1 MKREYNF
8 NDLTNEQLALLFKV
22 SQKLDISGD
31 VLLNYIDKLEY
42 LNSELITEDDL
53 AKLYLE
59 EISFNYNKM
68 QYLLDNKI

>member
-1 MKREYNF
+1 MDYLKTYEGLSEKEKN
-8 NDLTNEQLALLFKV
+8 LLFETSK
-22 SQKLDISGD
+22 KLNVNQH
-31 VLLNYIDKLEY
+31 VLINYMDKLEY

-68 QYLLDNKI
+68 QYLLDKKI